1 MFEEFIANL
10 KLKLQQPLPGQHAQ
24 FEMAPAK
31 RERINPQSIEYSAYR
46 PSAVLILL
54 YPNEHGETILL
65 LIERMTYEG
74 HHSGQIALPGGKSE
88 LTDAD
93 LEATALREFFEETGS
108 NQTPQIIGKLT
119 PVFIPVSKFSVQPFV
134 AYLPQR
140 PKFEINKREVEQ
152 LIEWPFTNFISA
164 ETIKQTTIEP
174 TPGLKLITP
183 YFDVQEKILWGATAM
198 IMNELKWVLKR

>member
-10 KLKLQQPLPGQHAQ
+10 KLKLQQPLPGEEAQ
-24 FEMAPAK
+24 FEMAHVK
-31 RERINPQSIEYSAYR
+31 RERVNSQSAEYSTYR

-54 YPNEHGETILL
+54 YPNEHNETILL
-65 LIERMTYEG
+65 LIERMTYAG

-108 NQTPQIIGKLT
+108 NQTPEIIGRLT
-119 PVFIPVSKFSVQPFV
+119 PVYIPVSKFSVQPFV

-140 PKFEINKREVEQ
+140 PDFKINKREVQQ

-174 TPGLKLITP
+174 IPGLKLTTP
-183 YFDVQEKILWGATAM
+183 YFDVKEKILWGATAM
-198 IMNELKWVLKR
+198 IMNELKWVLKD